1 MKNKIGINIGVGGVI
16 VAVLLLGG
24 CNSASAPATKEI
36 ESHSAGD
43 VVISLA
49 NEKGE
54 LSQGQNSFVIG
65 FRSAS
70 KNGPVDPGKVTVESS
85 MAMPGMAPMTAP
97 IEIESTGKTG
107 QYTVKGDFGM
117 SGSWRFEVR
126 WDGPAGQGSTSFNSD
141 VR

>member
-1 MKNKIGINIGVGGVI
+1 MKKKKINIGFGGLI
-16 VAVLLLGG
+16 LTALLLSG

-36 ESHSAGD
+36 ASHNAGD

-49 NEKGE
+49 NGKGE
-54 LSQGQNSFVIG
+54 LAQGQNSFVIA

-70 KNGPVDPGKVTVESS
+70 KKEPIDPGKVTVESS

-97 IEIESTGKTG
+97 IEIESTEKTG
-107 QYTVKGDFGM
+107 QYAVKGEFGM

-126 WDGPAGQGSTSFNSD
+126 WDGPSGQGSTSFNSN

>member
-1 MKNKIGINIGVGGVI
+1 MKNRIGALIIL
-16 VAVLLLGG
+16 ALVLSG
-24 CNSASAPATKEI
+24 CKSGSAPATKEI
-36 ESHSAGD
+36 ESHNAGD

-54 LSQGQNSFVIG
+54 LAEGQNSFVIA

-70 KNGPVDPGKVTVESS
+70 KNEPIDPGKVTVESS

-97 IEIESTGKTG
+97 IELESTGKTG
-107 QYTVKGDFGM
+107 QYTVKGEFGM

-126 WDGPAGQGSTSFNSD
+126 WDGPAGQGSTSFNSN

>member
-1 MKNKIGINIGVGGVI
+1 MNIGIGGLI
-16 VAVLLLGG
+16 VAAVVL
-24 CNSASAPATKEI
+24 SACSRSAPATKEI
-36 ESHSAGD
+36 ESHTSGD
-43 VVISLA
+43 MVITLS

-54 LSQGQNSFVIG
+54 FAQGQNGFVVA

-70 KNGPVDPGKVTVESS
+70 KNEPIDPGRVTVESS

-107 QYTVKGDFGM
+107 QYAVKGEFGM

-126 WDGPAGQGSTSFNSD
+126 WDGPSGQGSTSFNSN

>member
-1 MKNKIGINIGVGGVI
+1 MKKTTSNISIGALVI
-16 VAVLLLGG
+16 VALVLSG
-24 CNSASAPATKEI
+24 CKSASAPATKEI
-36 ESHSAGD
+36 ESHTAGD
-43 VVISLA
+43 VVISLS

-54 LSQGQNSFVIG
+54 LAQGQNTLVIA

-70 KNGPVDPGKVTVESS
+70 KSQPIDAGKVTLESS

-97 IEIESTGKTG
+97 IEIESAGQTGE
-107 QYTVKGDFGM
+107 YNVKGDFGM

-126 WDGPAGQGSTSFNSD
+126 WDGPAGQGSTSFNSN

>member
-1 MKNKIGINIGVGGVI
+1 MKKKKITIGVAGLI
-16 VAVLLLGG
+16 LAASLLNA
-24 CNSASAPATKEI
+24 CNNASAPASKEI
-36 ESHSAGD
+36 ESHRAGD

-54 LSQGQNSFVIG
+54 LVQGKNSFVIA

-70 KNGPVDPGKVTVESS
+70 KNEPVDPGKVTVESS

-97 IEIESTGKTG
+97 IELQSTGKTG
-107 QYTVKGDFGM
+107 QYAVKGEFGM
-117 SGSWRFEVR
+117 SGAWRFEVR
-126 WDGPAGQGSTSFNSD
+126 WDGPAGQGSTSFNSN

>member
-1 MKNKIGINIGVGGVI
+1 MKKTKSNISIGALLI
-16 VAVLLLGG
+16 VALVLSG
-24 CNSASAPATKEI
+24 CKSASAPATKEI
-36 ESHSAGD
+36 ESHTAGD
-43 VVISLA
+43 VVISLS

-54 LSQGQNSFVIG
+54 LAQGQDTLVIA

-70 KNGPVDPGKVTVESS
+70 KHQPIDAGKVTVESS

-97 IEIESTGKTG
+97 IEMEPAGTTG
-107 QYTVKGDFGM
+107 QYKVKGDFGM

-126 WDGPAGQGSTSFNSD
+126 WDGPAGQGSTSFNSN

>member
-1 MKNKIGINIGVGGVI
+1 MKNWIGALIIL
-16 VAVLLLGG
+16 VLVLSG
-24 CNSASAPATKEI
+24 CKSASIPATKEI
-36 ESHSAGD
+36 ESHNAGD

-54 LSQGQNSFVIG
+54 LAQGQNRFVIA

-70 KNGPVDPGKVTVESS
+70 KNEPIDPGKVTVESS

-97 IEIESTGKTG
+97 IELESTGKTG
-107 QYTVKGDFGM
+107 QYTVKGEFGM

-126 WDGPAGQGSTSFNSD
+126 WDGPSGQGSTSFNSN

>member
-1 MKNKIGINIGVGGVI
+1 MKNRIGTLIILALVLSGCKSGG
-16 VAVLLLGG
+16 AL
-24 CNSASAPATKEI
+24 ATKEI

-54 LSQGQNSFVIG
+54 LAQGQNSFVIA
-65 FRSAS
+65 FRSVS
-70 KNGPVDPGKVTVESS
+70 KNEPIDPGKVTVESS

-97 IEIESTGKTG
+97 IELESTGKTG
-107 QYTVKGDFGM
+107 QYTVKGEFGM
-117 SGSWRFEVR
+117 SGAWRFEVR
-126 WDGPAGQGSTSFNSD
+126 WDGPAGQGSTLFNSN

>member
-1 MKNKIGINIGVGGVI
+1 MKTKIGFVI
-16 VAVLLLGG
+16 VSVLLLGG
-24 CNSASAPATKEI
+24 CNSASTPATKEI
-36 ESHSAGD
+36 ESHNAGD
-43 VVISLA
+43 VLISLA

-54 LSQGQNSFVIG
+54 LAQGQNTLVIA

-70 KNGPVDPGKVTVESS
+70 KNQPIDAGKVTVESS

-97 IEIESTGKTG
+97 IEIESAGKTG
-107 QYTVKGDFGM
+107 QYNVKGEFAM

-126 WDGPAGQGSTSFNSD
+126 WDGPSGQGNTSFNSN

>member
-1 MKNKIGINIGVGGVI
+1 MKNRIGALVML
-16 VAVLLLGG
+16 ALVLNG
-24 CNSASAPATKEI
+24 CKNASAPLTKEI

-54 LSQGQNSFVIG
+54 LAQGQNSFVIA

-70 KNGPVDPGKVTVESS
+70 KNEPIDPGKVTVESS

-97 IEIESTGKTG
+97 IEIESAGKTG
-107 QYTVKGDFGM
+107 QYIVKGEFGM
-117 SGSWRFEVR
+117 SGAWRFEVR
-126 WDGPAGQGSTSFNSD
+126 WEGPAGPGSTSFNSN

>member
-1 MKNKIGINIGVGGVI
+1 MKMNKIKIGVGGLI
-16 VAVLLLGG
+16 LAALLLSA
-24 CNSASAPATKEI
+24 CNRSGAPATKEI
-36 ESHSAGD
+36 ESHNAGD
-43 VVISLA
+43 VVIALA

-54 LSQGQNSFVIG
+54 LAQGQNTFVIA

-70 KNGPVDPGKVTVESS
+70 KNAPIDPGKVTVESS

-107 QYTVKGDFGM
+107 QYAVKGDFGM

-126 WDGPAGQGSTSFNSD
+126 WDGPSGQGSTSFNSN

>member
-1 MKNKIGINIGVGGVI
+1 MKKKKISIGVGGLI
-16 VAVLLLGG
+16 LAGLLLSA
-24 CNSASAPATKEI
+24 CNNTSAPAIKEI

-54 LSQGQNSFVIG
+54 LAQGQNNFVIA

-70 KNGPVDPGKVTVESS
+70 KNAPIDPGKVTVESS

-97 IEIESTGKTG
+97 IELESTGKTG
-107 QYTVKGDFGM
+107 QYTVKGEFGM
-117 SGSWRFEVR
+117 SGSWRFEVH
-126 WDGPAGQGSTSFNSD
+126 WDGPSGQGSTSFNSN

>member
-1 MKNKIGINIGVGGVI
+1 MKNRIGALIIL
-16 VAVLLLGG
+16 ALALSG
-24 CNSASAPATKEI
+24 CKSASAPATKEI

-54 LSQGQNSFVIG
+54 LAQGQNSFVIA

-70 KNGPVDPGKVTVESS
+70 KNEPIDPGKVTVESS

-97 IEIESTGKTG
+97 IELESMGKTG
-107 QYTVKGDFGM
+107 QYTVKGEFGM
-117 SGSWRFEVR
+117 SGAWRFEVR
-126 WDGPAGQGSTSFNSD
+126 WDGPAGQGSTSFNSN

>member
-1 MKNKIGINIGVGGVI
+1 MKNRIGAIII
-16 VAVLLLGG
+16 LAMVLSG
-24 CNSASAPATKEI
+24 CKSASGPASKEI
-36 ESHSAGD
+36 ESHNAGD

-54 LSQGQNSFVIG
+54 LAQGQNSFVIA

-70 KNGPVDPGKVTVESS
+70 KNEPIDPGKVTVESS

-107 QYTVKGDFGM
+107 QYVVKGDFDM
-117 SGSWRFEVR
+117 SGSWHFEVR
-126 WDGPAGQGSTSFNSD
+126 WDGSSGQGSTSFNSN

>member
-1 MKNKIGINIGVGGVI
+1 MKKIKSIFGVGAVI
-16 VAVLLLGG
+16 MVALALSG
-24 CNSASAPATKEI
+24 CKSASAPAAKEI
-36 ESHSAGD
+36 ESHTAED
-43 VVISLA
+43 VVISLS

-54 LSQGQNSFVIG
+54 LAQGQNTLVIA

-70 KNGPVDPGKVTVESS
+70 KNQPIDAGKVTVESS

-97 IEIESTGKTG
+97 IEIEPTGTTG
-107 QYTVKGDFGM
+107 QYNVKGDFGM

-126 WDGPAGQGSTSFNSD
+126 WDGPAGQGSTSFNSN

>member
-1 MKNKIGINIGVGGVI
+1 MKNKMGINIGVCGVM
-16 VAVLLLGG
+16 VAALLLGG
-24 CNSASAPATKEI
+24 CNSTSAPATKEI
-36 ESHSAGD
+36 ESHNAGD

-54 LSQGQNSFVIG
+54 LAQGQNTLVIA

-70 KNGPVDPGKVTVESS
+70 KNQPIDAGKVTVESS

-97 IEIESTGKTG
+97 IEIESAGKTG
-107 QYTVKGDFGM
+107 QYDVKGDFGM

-126 WDGPAGQGSTSFNSD
+126 WDGPSGQGSTSFNSN